1 MPTNVT
7 PEYAA
12 AERRYQQA
20 KSIQEKIAA
29 LEEMLR
35 TVPKHKGTENLR
47 QELKSRLAKLKRE
60 LERRKK
66 QQKAAAS
73 TETIKKESPAL
84 IVAIGF
90 PNSGKSTVINQLTG
104 AKLQVAEYP
113 FTTSTPA
120 VATLN
125 IKGAKLQ
132 LVELPGFIL
141 NAQES
146 NTQLF
151 AISRIADLAL
161 LITDPFSPLE
171 ELIKAFDTANIKLNQ
186 EKPDIKIKKNMLGG
200 IDIIGFE
207 NIINAKKEQ
216 VIAAAR
222 EFYTNAVIEIKSK
235 CTIELFKSALDPSTK
250 FLPAIIILTRTDLA
264 TQEQIDAFRERFQHF
279 EIIPSTEKEKII
291 TAIWKK
297 LKLIKIYTKEPG
309 KKPKLDEP
317 ICLKKGST
325 VKDAAEQ
332 IHKDFIKK
340 FRFARIWGRAAKFP
354 GAKVGLSHKLQDE
367 DIIEFHVR

>member
-7 PEYAA
+7 AEYAA

-151 AISRIADLAL
+151 AISRIAD
-161 LITDPFSPLE
+161 
-171 ELIKAFDTANIKLNQ
+171 
-186 EKPDIKIKKNMLGG
+186 
-200 IDIIGFE
+200 
-207 NIINAKKEQ
+207 
-216 VIAAAR
+216 
-222 EFYTNAVIEIKSK
+222 
-235 CTIELFKSALDPSTK
+235 
-250 FLPAIIILTRTDLA
+250 
-264 TQEQIDAFRERFQHF
+264 
-279 EIIPSTEKEKII
+279 
-291 TAIWKK
+291 
-297 LKLIKIYTKEPG
+297 
-309 KKPKLDEP
+309 
-317 ICLKKGST
+317 
-325 VKDAAEQ
+325 
-332 IHKDFIKK
+332 
-340 FRFARIWGRAAKFP
+340 
-354 GAKVGLSHKLQDE
+354 
-367 DIIEFHVR
+367 